1 MRASVRL
8 RGPDDRWFELVHG
21 DVIGRLATAAMPLD
35 DARVSEAH
43 AMISLREGELRLIAL
58 RGMFAVDGAP
68 MSEVRLQPGMRI
80 LLAQDLPVEV
90 EDVVL
95 PATVLGV
102 EGPGLRRQ
110 ILPSVCSVVPGPR
123 LVSGFVADAAV
134 WIWSDG
140 DGWRIRVAQGKA
152 NPLLA
157 GDALGVFG
165 LVAVEIPLAAA
176 GLAATRRQGS
186 VDAPLR
192 IQARFDTVHIH
203 REGVEVGVLSG
214 ILARIVSE
222 LVVLNGPVHWATL
235 AGQLWPREPDADVL
249 RSRLDVNL
257 SRLRRRL
264 RELRVRADL
273 VRTDG
278 AGFIELLTYAHDTVE
293 DQT

>member
-1 MRASVRL
+1 MRACVRL
-8 RGPDDRWFELVHG
+8 RGPDDRWFELVPG
-21 DVIGRLATAAMPLD
+21 DVIGRLASAAMPLD

-58 RGMFAVDGAP
+58 RGLFAVDGHP
-68 MSEVRLQPGMRI
+68 VSEVSLRPGLEI
-80 LLAQDLPVEV
+80 LLAQDLAIEVVEV
-90 EDVVL
+90 QL
-95 PATVLGV
+95 PPSVLGV

-110 ILPSVCSVVPGPR
+110 ILPGVGSVVAGPR
-123 LVSGFVADAAV
+123 LVSGFVPDAGA

-140 DGWRIRVAQGKA
+140 DGWRIRRGGGPPAA
-152 NPLLA
+152 LRA
-157 GDALGVFG
+157 GDAIGVG
-165 LVAVEIPLAAA
+165 ELKAVEIPIGVA
-176 GLAATRRQGS
+176 GQAATRRQGA

-192 IQARFDTVHIH
+192 IVARFDTVHLH
-203 REGVEVGVLSG
+203 REGAEVGLLSG
-214 ILARIVSE
+214 LLARIVSE
-222 LVVLNGPVHWATL
+222 LVALGGPVHWSTL
-235 AGQLWPREPDADVL
+235 AAQLWPKEPDPDVV

-278 AGFIELLTYAHDTVE
+278 AGSVEIVTYPHDVVE